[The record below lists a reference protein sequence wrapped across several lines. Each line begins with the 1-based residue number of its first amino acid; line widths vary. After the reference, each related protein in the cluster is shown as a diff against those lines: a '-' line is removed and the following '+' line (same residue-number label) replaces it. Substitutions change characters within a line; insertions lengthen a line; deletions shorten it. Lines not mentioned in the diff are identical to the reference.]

1 MRSGTI
7 IFSDLSLLPV
17 IIRMPTSS
25 RLITAITPTAMP
37 TAMPG
42 RSASFSKKPSGS
54 SCSFLRKPV
63 RVRGWV
69 CVRVRV
75 RVRGA
80 AAPST
85 EAASCSA
92 ALRRAAR

>member
-17 IIRMPTSS
+17 IIRMPTNS

-37 TAMPG
+37 TAIPG

-63 RVRGWV
+63 RVRV
-69 CVRVRV
+69 CVRV

>member
-63 RVRGWV
+63 RVRVRV
-69 CVRVRV
+69 CVRV